1 MPVVSAILEDQDQD
15 PRMSI
20 TTSRAQPANPA
31 IQGRIESG
39 AMGGGIREAIAH
51 RAPVVIQGSTAL
63 AALEDRQAIARRAPA
78 ALQGS
83 TALAAPEHRQALARR
98 ARRALQGNTAL
109 AALAARPRAL
119 ACRALAAQ
127 EVHIAL
133 AALAR
138 PRALACHAL
147 AAQEVNIALAAL
159 ARLKVSAQSVQ
170 AAQTDST
177 TQDAADPSA
186 VPAHHARRAAQDSIG
201 WAVRIVTA
209 GAAPLARQAHARLA
223 STSWGVRT
231 WSLEA
236 VLTARWHC
244 PHRWRLQYHQP
255 PRLPTMSLSPLG
267 VTHLRSVGT
276 SHAPMARLYWATHHS
291 LAASSLRGAQPA
303 PFPWPTRLE
312 TGGMVPTGRVQVFP
326 TSFTASHHRLQH
338 PRRLNFL
345 WRVIWLL
352 LHPRRLLPLLHH
364 QHHSVR
370 LASIS
375 RDAVALTQEAAH
387 LVRTVHPGSTATDAQ
402 QHLLEA
408 VSPARPTRTRHH
420 RGHTPLSASRVPAVD
435 LV

>member
-119 ACRALAAQ
+119 AC
-127 EVHIAL
+127 
-133 AALAR
+133 
-138 PRALACHAL
+138 HAL

-186 VPAHHARRAAQDSIG
+186 VPALHARRAAQDSIG

-223 STSWGVRT
+223 STFWGVRT

-338 PRRLNFL
+338 LLRLNFL

-387 LVRTVHPGSTATDAQ
+387 PARAVHPGSTATDAQ

-408 VSPARPTRTRHH
+408 VSPARPTRTRRH
-420 RGHTPLSASRVPAVD
+420 RGHTPLSASRVPAVG